1 LLETLDWLREPAF
14 RLWGTPVS
22 WAEVFGDATGIAC
35 VWLLAAKKIA
45 SWPVGIANNALFF
58 LLFWT
63 ARLYADASLQVV
75 FAIAAAYG
83 WWVWA
88 GGGRGRVAPPIRRTR
103 AKEWLWLGILTVA
116 GIGGIAWLLSRHTD
130 SPVPL
135 ADATVTSLSLAATY
149 GQARKLVES
158 WWVWIAVD
166 VVSVPLYVSRGLY
179 PTAAL
184 YFVFGCLC
192 VAGLRSWTRA
202 LGASPGS

>member
-1 LLETLDWLREPAF
+1 MILEWLRQPAF
-14 RLWGTPVS
+14 SLWGTPVS

-63 ARLYADASLQVV
+63 ARLYADASLQIV
-75 FAIAAAYG
+75 FAIAGAYG
-83 WWVWA
+83 WWVWT
-88 GGGRGRVAPPIRRTR
+88 GGGAGRAAPAIRRTTLR
-103 AKEWLWLGILTVA
+103 EWRGILILTA
-116 GIGGIAWLLSRHTD
+116 AAIAAIAWLLSSHTD
-130 SPVPL
+130 SPVPV
-135 ADATVTSLSLAATY
+135 ADATVTGLSLAATY

-158 WWVWIAVD
+158 WWIWIAVD
-166 VVSVPLYVSRGLY
+166 VVSVPLYISRGLY

-192 VAGLRSWTRA
+192 VAGLRSWRRE
-202 LGASPGS
+202 LSQPPEP